1 VQQVVLG
8 LYKSVDNRKA
18 RVFVPERDL
27 GGGRGVGK
35 GSLLYLSD
43 FMKNIVMYSFFF
55 SQNYKNTKIVIL
67 RRTPYVNSV
76 ISDSSKC

>member
-1 VQQVVLG
+1 MQQVVLG

-55 SQNYKNTKIVIL
+55 
-67 RRTPYVNSV
+67 
-76 ISDSSKC
+76 

>member
-1 VQQVVLG
+1 MQQVVLG